1 MKVVGVRDANLEECV
16 QTAQRERVVLTRR
29 GKPVAVLVGVRG
41 LDLEQIEL
49 GSSDEFW
56 AMIRQRRRQRTMS
69 RAELDRRLAKPSQK

>member
-1 MKVVGVRDANLEECV
+1 VKVVGVQETNLEECV
-16 QTAQRERVVLTRR
+16 QQAQREQIVLTRR

-56 AMIRQRRRQRTMS
+56 TLIRERRRQRTLT
-69 RAELDRRLAKPSQK
+69 RAELDKRLAKP

>member
-1 MKVVGVRDANLEECV
+1 MKVMRVLETNLEECI
-16 QTAQRERVVLTRR
+16 QQAQRERVVLTRR

-56 AMIRQRRRQRTMS
+56 AMIRARRQQRTMN
-69 RAELDRRLAKPSQK
+69 RAELDKRLAKP

>member
-1 MKVVGVRDANLEECV
+1 VKVVGVQETNLEDCV
-16 QTAQRERVVLTRR
+16 EQAQRERVVLTRR

-56 AMIRQRRRQRTMS
+56 TLIRERRQQRTMS
-69 RAELDRRLAKPSQK
+69 RAELDKRLDKP